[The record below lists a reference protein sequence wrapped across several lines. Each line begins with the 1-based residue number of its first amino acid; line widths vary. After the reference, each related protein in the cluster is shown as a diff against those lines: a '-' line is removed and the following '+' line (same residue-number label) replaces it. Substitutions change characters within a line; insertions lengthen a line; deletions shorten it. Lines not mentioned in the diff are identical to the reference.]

1 MLDMEQLCAC
11 DLFREQYM
19 VVRGKWPALDMK
31 RTKHELIRRMINKVV
46 VDLVRTS
53 LDRITRH
60 SPVSIEDVRKSGE
73 VLIRL
78 SEEVREQHLQL
89 KQFLYSNL
97 YRHERVMQMTVNATA
112 IITRL
117 FNVYMQDPAT
127 LSPDVQVRIGTG
139 NPELQKARVIADY
152 IAGMTDRFAI
162 YESQRL
168 GQ

>member
-1 MLDMEQLCAC
+1 
-11 DLFREQYM
+11 
-19 VVRGKWPALDMK
+19 
-31 RTKHELIRRMINKVV
+31 
-46 VDLVRTS
+46 
-53 LDRITRH
+53 
-60 SPVSIEDVRKSGE
+60 
-73 VLIRL
+73 
-78 SEEVREQHLQL
+78 
-89 KQFLYSNL
+89 
-97 YRHERVMQMTVNATA
+97 MQMTVNATA